1 MDRILHKQYLN
12 LKTFCF
18 SLLGNRLFLTVALT
32 PSLTL
37 SFISFSFFFFFVGGG
52 NGGVTFNG
60 GGVTFYDSGNAQ
72 ESHFTANTQQPVIR
86 PCMLIVIPFPQRFS

>member
-37 SFISFSFFFFFVGGG
+37 SFISFSFFFFFFFVGGG
-52 NGGVTFNG
+52 YG
-60 GGVTFYDSGNAQ
+60 GGGSLFMTQ